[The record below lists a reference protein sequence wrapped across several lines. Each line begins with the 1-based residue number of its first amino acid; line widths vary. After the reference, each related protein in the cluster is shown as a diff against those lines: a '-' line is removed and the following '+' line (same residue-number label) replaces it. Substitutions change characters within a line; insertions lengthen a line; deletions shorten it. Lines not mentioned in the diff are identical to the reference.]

1 MKRVMGF
8 WRCWGLVIGI
18 VIGNGVFMLPAIL
31 APYGRLSI
39 VAWVIAGIGTIFI
52 ALVLGMLAKRH
63 SIQGGI
69 YGYTRETQGDL
80 AGFLIA
86 WGYWLSILTA
96 VAAGAV
102 AVTGY
107 LSFFMPAISSNPLI
121 SAIIAITLIWLITA
135 INVTGIKAACTFQ
148 LVTSL
153 LKLLPLF
160 IVSIGALFL
169 GDPANTVIDS
179 TLTINAPQQSTISL
193 ISEMVMITMWAYI
206 GIEAV
211 TLPSDNIICPEKNI
225 PRALIIGTLTATVLY
240 ISLSYGVMSL
250 IPLADLAKSTSP
262 LADAALLML
271 GPLGAG
277 FIAIAALIS
286 MISSI
291 NANVIIVGIM
301 PDVLAKDKLM
311 PEFFSTKNKAGIPI
325 KTVVLSGFLA
335 SMLVVMNFSEG
346 LLSAFKTLIM
356 LSTLTV
362 LLPYAT
368 SSLAE
373 IIMQRRELNAISKI
387 NWVSFSIAL
396 IALLFS
402 VFAIIGSGL
411 IMALQGLVLFA
422 AGLPFYFW
430 SKRKAMTN
438 ILSSR

>member
-18 VIGNGVFMLPAIL
+18 VIGNGVFMLPAVL
-31 APYGRLSI
+31 APYGKLSL
-39 VAWVIAGIGTIFI
+39 VAWIIAGTGTIFI

-63 SIQGGI
+63 SMQGGI
-69 YGYTRETQGDL
+69 YGYTRETQGEL
-80 AGFLIA
+80 TGFLIA
-86 WGYWLSILTA
+86 WGYWISILTA

-107 LSFFMPAISSNPLI
+107 LSFFAPTVSSNPMM
-121 SAIIAITLIWLITA
+121 SAIIAIAFIWLITA
-135 INVTGIKAACTFQ
+135 INITGIKAASTFQ

-153 LKLLPLF
+153 LKLAPLF
-160 IVSIGALFL
+160 IISVGALFL
-169 GDPANTVIDS
+169 GDQANTVTDS
-179 TLTINAPQQSTISL
+179 GVTDTPNQQPTLFL

-211 TLPSDNIICPEKNI
+211 TLPSDNIICPERNI
-225 PRALIIGTLTATVLY
+225 PRALIIGTLTATAIY
-240 ISLSYGVMSL
+240 IALSYGVMTL
-250 IPLADLAKSTSP
+250 IPLTDLAKSTSP
-262 LADAALLML
+262 LADAASIIL
-271 GPLGAG
+271 GPWGAG

-291 NANVIIVGIM
+291 NANVLIVGIM
-301 PDVLAKDKLM
+301 PDALANDKLM
-311 PEFFSTKNKAGIPI
+311 PEFFSSKNKAGIPI
-325 KTVVLSGFLA
+325 KTVIISGFLA
-335 SMLVVMNFSEG
+335 SLLVVMNFSEG

-362 LLPYAT
+362 LLPYTT

-373 IIMQRRELNAISKI
+373 IIMQRREVKSTTKM
-387 NWVSFSIAL
+387 NWVSFSIAF

-402 VFAIIGSGL
+402 IFAIIGSGL
-411 IMALQGLVLFA
+411 VIALQGIILLA

-430 SKRKAMTN
+430 SKRK
-438 ILSSR
+438 S

>member
-18 VIGNGVFMLPAIL
+18 VIGNGVFMLPAVL
-31 APYGRLSI
+31 APYGKLSL
-39 VAWVIAGIGTIFI
+39 VAWIIAGIGTIFI
-52 ALVLGMLAKRH
+52 ALALGMLAKRNAM
-63 SIQGGI
+63 QGGI
-69 YGYTRETQGDL
+69 YSYTRETQGDL

-86 WGYWLSILTA
+86 WGYWISILAA
-96 VAAGAV
+96 VAAGSV

-107 LSFFMPAISSNPLI
+107 LSFFMPTISSNPII
-121 SAIIAITLIWLITA
+121 SAIISIAFIWLITA
-135 INVTGIKAACTFQ
+135 INITGVKVASTFQ

-160 IVSIGALFL
+160 IISVGALFL
-169 GDPANTVIDS
+169 GDPANAIIDS
-179 TLTINAPQQSTISL
+179 TLSDNADQPSTLIL

-225 PRALIIGTLTATVLY
+225 PRALIIGTLTVTVIY
-240 ISLSYGVMSL
+240 ISLSYGVMTL
-250 IPLADLAKSTSP
+250 IPLAELAKSTAP
-262 LADAALLML
+262 LADAASIIL
-271 GPLGAG
+271 GPWGAG

-286 MISSI
+286 IVSSI
-291 NANVIIVGIM
+291 NANTLIVGIM
-301 PDVLAKDKLM
+301 PDALAKDKLM
-311 PEFFSTKNKAGIPI
+311 PTFFSTKNKAGIPI
-325 KTVVLSGFLA
+325 KTVILSGFL
-335 SMLVVMNFSEG
+335 SSILVVMSFSEG

-373 IIMQRRELNAISKI
+373 IIMQKRELTTTTKI
-387 NWVSFSIAL
+387 NWLSFSIAL

-402 VFAIIGSGL
+402 TFAIIGSGL
-411 IMALQGLVLFA
+411 MIALQGLILFA

-430 SKRKAMTN
+430 SKRKQ
-438 ILSSR
+438 

>member
-18 VIGNGVFMLPAIL
+18 VIGNGVFMLPAVL
-31 APYGRLSI
+31 APYGKLSL
-39 VAWVIAGIGTIFI
+39 VAWIIAGIGTIFI
-52 ALVLGMLAKRH
+52 ALVLGMLAKRNAM
-63 SIQGGI
+63 QGGI
-69 YGYTRETQGDL
+69 YSYTRETQGDL

-86 WGYWLSILTA
+86 WGYWISILAA
-96 VAAGAV
+96 VAAGSV

-107 LSFFMPAISSNPLI
+107 LSFFMPTISSNPII
-121 SAIIAITLIWLITA
+121 SAIIAIAFIWLITA
-135 INVTGIKAACTFQ
+135 INITGVKVASTFQ

-160 IVSIGALFL
+160 IISVGALFL
-169 GDPANTVIDS
+169 GDPANAIIDS
-179 TLTINAPQQSTISL
+179 TLSDNAYQPSTLFL

-225 PRALIIGTLTATVLY
+225 PRSLIIGTLTVTVIY
-240 ISLSYGVMSL
+240 ISLSYGVMTL
-250 IPLADLAKSTSP
+250 IPLAELAKSTAP
-262 LADAALLML
+262 LADAASIIL
-271 GPLGAG
+271 GPWGAG

-286 MISSI
+286 IVSSI
-291 NANVIIVGIM
+291 NANTLIVGIM
-301 PDVLAKDKLM
+301 PDALANDKLM
-311 PEFFSTKNKAGIPI
+311 PTFFATKNKAGIPI
-325 KTVVLSGFLA
+325 KTVMLSGFL
-335 SMLVVMNFSEG
+335 SSILVVMSFSEG

-373 IIMQRRELNAISKI
+373 IIMQKRELTTTTKI
-387 NWVSFSIAL
+387 NWLSFSIAL

-402 VFAIIGSGL
+402 TFAIIGSGL
-411 IMALQGLVLFA
+411 MIALQGLILFA

-430 SKRKAMTN
+430 SKRKQ
-438 ILSSR
+438 

>member
-18 VIGNGVFMLPAIL
+18 VIGNGVFMLPAVL
-31 APYGRLSI
+31 APYGTLSLA
-39 VAWVIAGIGTIFI
+39 AWIIAGVGTIFI

-63 SIQGGI
+63 SMQGGI
-69 YGYTRETQGDL
+69 YGFTKETQGDL

-86 WGYWLSILTA
+86 WGYWISILAA

-102 AVTGY
+102 AITGY
-107 LSFFMPAISSNPLI
+107 LSFFVPTISSNPML
-121 SAIIAITLIWLITA
+121 SAIIAIAFIWLITA
-135 INVTGIKAACTFQ
+135 INITGIKAACTFQ

-153 LKLLPLF
+153 LKLIPLF
-160 IVSIGALFL
+160 IISVGALFL
-169 GDPANTVIDS
+169 GDPANAVVDS
-179 TLTINAPQQSTISL
+179 TLANTKDQTSTLFL

-225 PRALIIGTLTATVLY
+225 PRALIIGTLTVTVIY
-240 ISLSYGVMSL
+240 ISLSYGVMTL
-250 IPLADLAKSTSP
+250 IPLADLAKSTAP
-262 LADAALLML
+262 IADAASIIL
-271 GPLGAG
+271 GPWGAG

-286 MISSI
+286 IISSI
-291 NANVIIVGIM
+291 NANTLIVGIM
-301 PDVLAKDKLM
+301 PAALAKDKLL
-311 PEFFSTKNKAGIPI
+311 PEFFSVKNKAGIPI
-325 KTVVLSGFLA
+325 KTVILSGFL
-335 SMLVVMNFSEG
+335 SSILVAMSFSEG
-346 LLSAFKTLIM
+346 LLSAFKTLMM

-373 IIMQRRELNAISKI
+373 IIMQKRELTATTKI
-387 NWVSFSIAL
+387 NWVSFSIAF

-402 VFAIIGSGL
+402 IFAIIGSGL
-411 IMALQGLVLFA
+411 MIALQGLILFA

-430 SKRKAMTN
+430 SKRAQ
-438 ILSSR
+438 

>member
-1 MKRVMGF
+1 MGF

-18 VIGNGVFMLPAIL
+18 VIGNGVFMLPAVL
-31 APYGRLSI
+31 APYGTLSL
-39 VAWVIAGIGTIFI
+39 VAWIIAGIGTIFI

-63 SIQGGI
+63 SMQGGI

-86 WGYWLSILTA
+86 WGYWISILAA

-107 LSFFMPAISSNPLI
+107 LSFFVPTLSSNPML
-121 SAIIAITLIWLITA
+121 SAIIAIAFIWLITA
-135 INVTGIKAACTFQ
+135 INITGIKAASTFQ

-160 IVSIGALFL
+160 IISVGALFL
-169 GDPANTVIDS
+169 GDPANAVVSSTPTNTADQPS
-179 TLTINAPQQSTISL
+179 TLFL

-225 PRALIIGTLTATVLY
+225 PRALIIGTLTATVIY
-240 ISLSYGVMSL
+240 ISLSYGVMTL
-250 IPLADLAKSTSP
+250 IPLADLAKSTAP
-262 LADAALLML
+262 IADAAAIVL
-271 GPLGAG
+271 GPWGAG

-286 MISSI
+286 IISSI
-291 NANVIIVGIM
+291 NANTIIVGIM
-301 PDVLAKDKLM
+301 PDALAKDKLM
-311 PEFFSTKNKAGIPI
+311 PEFFSIKNKAGIPI
-325 KTVVLSGFLA
+325 KAVILSGFL
-335 SMLVVMNFSEG
+335 SSILVVMSFSEG

-373 IIMQRRELNAISKI
+373 IVMQKRELTATTKI
-387 NWVSFSIAL
+387 NWLSFSIAL

-411 IMALQGLVLFA
+411 MIALQGLILFA

-430 SKRKAMTN
+430 SKRTQ
-438 ILSSR
+438 

>member
-31 APYGRLSI
+31 APYGKLSL
-39 VAWVIAGIGTIFI
+39 VAWIIAGIGTIFI

-63 SIQGGI
+63 AMQGGI
-69 YGYTRETQGDL
+69 YGYAKETQGDL
-80 AGFLIA
+80 SGYLIA
-86 WGYWLSILTA
+86 WGYWISILTA
-96 VAAGAV
+96 IAAGAV

-107 LSFFMPAISSNPLI
+107 LSFFMPAISSNSTV
-121 SAIIAITLIWLITA
+121 SAIVAIAFIWLITA
-135 INVTGIKAACTFQ
+135 INITGIKTASTFQ

-160 IVSIGALFL
+160 IISVGALFL
-169 GDPANTVIDS
+169 GDPANTVIVSTVTDNAQQRS
-179 TLTINAPQQSTISL
+179 TLSL
-193 ISEMVMITMWAYI
+193 ISEMVMITMWAYV

-211 TLPSDNIICPEKNI
+211 TLPADNVICPEKNI
-225 PRALIIGTLTATVLY
+225 PRSLIIGTLTATVLY
-240 ISLSYGVMSL
+240 ISLSYGVMTL
-250 IPLADLAKSTSP
+250 IPLADLSKSTSP
-262 LADAALLML
+262 LADAASVIL
-271 GPLGAG
+271 GPFGAG
-277 FIAIAALIS
+277 FIAVAALIS
-286 MISSI
+286 MTSSI
-291 NANVIIVGIM
+291 NANILIVGIM
-301 PDVLAKDKLM
+301 PDALAKDKLM

-325 KTVVLSGFLA
+325 KTVILSGFLA

-373 IIMQRRELNAISKI
+373 IIMQRREVNSTTKI
-387 NWVSFSIAL
+387 NWVSFSIAI

-402 VFAIIGSGL
+402 IFAIIGSGL
-411 IMALQGLVLFA
+411 MIALQGIILFA

-430 SKRKAMTN
+430 SKRT
-438 ILSSR
+438 L

>member
-1 MKRVMGF
+1 MKRIMGF

-18 VIGNGVFMLPAIL
+18 VIGNGVFMLPAVL
-31 APYGRLSI
+31 APYGKLSI
-39 VAWVIAGIGTIFI
+39 VAWIIAGVGTIFI

-69 YGYTRETQGDL
+69 YGYTRDTQGDL

-86 WGYWLSILTA
+86 WGYWISILAA

-107 LSFFMPAISSNPLI
+107 LSFFMPIISSNSML
-121 SAIIAITLIWLITA
+121 SATIAIAFIWLITA
-135 INVTGIKAACTFQ
+135 INITGIKIASTFQ
-148 LVTSL
+148 LITSL

-160 IVSIGALFL
+160 IISVGALLL
-169 GDPANTVIDS
+169 GDPENASIDS
-179 TLTINAPQQSTISL
+179 GVMNNADQPSLFFL

-225 PRALIIGTLTATVLY
+225 PRALIIGTLTVTVIY
-240 ISLSYGVMSL
+240 ISLSYGVMTL
-250 IPLADLAKSTSP
+250 IPLADLAKSTAP
-262 LADAALLML
+262 IADAASIIL
-271 GPLGAG
+271 GPWGAG
-277 FIAIAALIS
+277 FIAAAALIS

-291 NANVIIVGIM
+291 NANTLIVGIM
-301 PDVLAKDKLM
+301 PDALAKDKLM
-311 PEFFSTKNKAGIPI
+311 PDFFSTKSKAGIPI
-325 KTVVLSGFLA
+325 NTVILSGFLA
-335 SMLVVMNFSEG
+335 SLLVVMSFSEG
-346 LLSAFKTLIM
+346 LLSAFKTLMM

-373 IIMQRRELNAISKI
+373 IIMQKRELTATTKI
-387 NWVSFSIAL
+387 NWVTFSIAF

-402 VFAIIGSGL
+402 IFAIVGSGL
-411 IMALQGLVLFA
+411 MIALQGLILFA

-430 SKRKAMTN
+430 SKRK
-438 ILSSR
+438 L

>member
-31 APYGRLSI
+31 APYGKLSL
-39 VAWVIAGIGTIFI
+39 VAWIIAGIGTIFI

-63 SIQGGI
+63 AMQGGI
-69 YGYTRETQGDL
+69 YGYAKETQGDL
-80 AGFLIA
+80 SGYLIA
-86 WGYWLSILTA
+86 WGYWISILTA
-96 VAAGAV
+96 IAAGAV

-107 LSFFMPAISSNPLI
+107 LSFFMPAISSNPTV
-121 SAIIAITLIWLITA
+121 SAIVAIAFIWLITA
-135 INVTGIKAACTFQ
+135 INITGIKAASTFQ

-160 IVSIGALFL
+160 IISIGALFL
-169 GDPANTVIDS
+169 GDPANTVIVS
-179 TLTINAPQQSTISL
+179 TVTDNAQQRSTISL
-193 ISEMVMITMWAYI
+193 ISEMVMITMWAYV

-211 TLPSDNIICPEKNI
+211 TLPADNVVCPEKNI

-240 ISLSYGVMSL
+240 ISLSYGVMTL
-250 IPLADLAKSTSP
+250 IPLADLSKSTSP
-262 LADAALLML
+262 LADAASVIL
-271 GPLGAG
+271 GPFGAG
-277 FIAIAALIS
+277 FIAVAALIS
-286 MISSI
+286 MTSSI
-291 NANVIIVGIM
+291 NANILIVGIM
-301 PDVLAKDKLM
+301 PDALAKDKLM

-325 KTVVLSGFLA
+325 KTVILSGFLA

-373 IIMQRRELNAISKI
+373 IIMQRREVNSTTKI
-387 NWVSFSIAL
+387 NWVSFSIAI
-396 IALLFS
+396 IALLFAI
-402 VFAIIGSGL
+402 FAIIGSGL
-411 IMALQGLVLFA
+411 MIALQGIILFA

-430 SKRKAMTN
+430 SKRT
-438 ILSSR
+438 L

>member
-18 VIGNGVFMLPAIL
+18 VIGNGIFMLPAVL
-31 APYGRLSI
+31 APYGKLSLI
-39 VAWVIAGIGTIFI
+39 AWIIAGVGTIFI
-52 ALVLGMLAKRH
+52 ALVLGMLSKRH
-63 SIQGGI
+63 SMQGGI
-69 YGYTRETQGDL
+69 YGYTKETQGDL
-80 AGFLIA
+80 AGYLIA
-86 WGYWLSILTA
+86 WGYWISILTA

-107 LSFFMPAISSNPLI
+107 LSFFIPVITSNPII
-121 SAIIAITLIWLITA
+121 SAIIAIAFIWLITA
-135 INVTGIKAACTFQ
+135 INITGIKAACTFQ

-160 IVSIGALFL
+160 IISVGALFL
-169 GDPANTVIDS
+169 GDPVNTVIDS
-179 TLTINAPQQSTISL
+179 TVTDNADQQSTISL
-193 ISEMVMITMWAYI
+193 ISEMVMITMWAYV

-211 TLPSDNIICPEKNI
+211 TLPSDNVISPEKNI

-250 IPLADLAKSTSP
+250 IPLAELAKSTSP
-262 LADAALLML
+262 LADAASLIL

-291 NANVIIVGIM
+291 NANILIVGIM
-301 PDVLAKDKLM
+301 PDVLARDKLM
-311 PEFFSTKNKAGIPI
+311 PSFFATKNKAGIPI
-325 KTVVLSGFLA
+325 KTVILSGFLA
-335 SMLVVMNFSEG
+335 SMLVVMNFSDG

-373 IIMQRRELNAISKI
+373 IIMQRRQLNTTTKI
-387 NWVSFSIAL
+387 NWISFSIAL

-411 IMALQGLVLFA
+411 MVALQGLILFA

-430 SKRKAMTN
+430 CKRK
-438 ILSSR
+438 

>member
-18 VIGNGVFMLPAIL
+18 VIGNGVFMLPAVL
-31 APYGRLSI
+31 APYGTLSLA
-39 VAWVIAGIGTIFI
+39 AWIIAGVGTIFI

-63 SIQGGI
+63 SMQGGI
-69 YGYTRETQGDL
+69 YGFTRETQGDL

-86 WGYWLSILTA
+86 WGYWISILAA

-107 LSFFMPAISSNPLI
+107 LSFFVPTISSNPML
-121 SAIIAITLIWLITA
+121 SAIIAIAFIWLVTA
-135 INVTGIKAACTFQ
+135 INITGIKAACTFQ

-153 LKLLPLF
+153 LKLIPLF
-160 IVSIGALFL
+160 IISVGALFL
-169 GDPANTVIDS
+169 GDPSNAVVDS
-179 TLTINAPQQSTISL
+179 TLANAKDQTSTLFL

-225 PRALIIGTLTATVLY
+225 PRALIIGTLTVTVIY
-240 ISLSYGVMSL
+240 ISLSYGVMTL
-250 IPLADLAKSTSP
+250 IPLADLAKSTAP
-262 LADAALLML
+262 IADAASIIL
-271 GPLGAG
+271 GPWGAG

-286 MISSI
+286 IISSI
-291 NANVIIVGIM
+291 NANTLIVGIM
-301 PDVLAKDKLM
+301 PAALAKDKLL
-311 PEFFSTKNKAGIPI
+311 PEFFSVKNKAGIPI
-325 KTVVLSGFLA
+325 KTVILSGFL
-335 SMLVVMNFSEG
+335 SSILVAMSFSEG
-346 LLSAFKTLIM
+346 LLSAFKTLMM

-373 IIMQRRELNAISKI
+373 IIMQKRELTATTKI
-387 NWVSFSIAL
+387 NGVSFSIAL

-402 VFAIIGSGL
+402 IFAIIGSGL
-411 IMALQGLVLFA
+411 MIALQGLILFA

-430 SKRKAMTN
+430 SKRAQ
-438 ILSSR
+438 

>member
-1 MKRVMGF
+1 MNKVMGF

-18 VIGNGVFMLPAIL
+18 VIGNGVFMLPAVL
-31 APYGRLSI
+31 APYGTLSL
-39 VAWVIAGIGTIFI
+39 VAWIIAGIGTIFI

-63 SIQGGI
+63 SMQGGI

-86 WGYWLSILTA
+86 WGYWISILAA

-107 LSFFMPAISSNPLI
+107 LSFFVPTLSSNPML
-121 SAIIAITLIWLITA
+121 SAIIAIAFIWLITA
-135 INVTGIKAACTFQ
+135 INITGIKAASTFQ

-160 IVSIGALFL
+160 IISVGALFL
-169 GDPANTVIDS
+169 GDPANAVVSSTPTNTADQPS
-179 TLTINAPQQSTISL
+179 TLFL

-225 PRALIIGTLTATVLY
+225 PRALIIGTLTATVIY
-240 ISLSYGVMSL
+240 ISLSYGVMTL
-250 IPLADLAKSTSP
+250 IPLADLAKSTAP
-262 LADAALLML
+262 IADAAAIVL
-271 GPLGAG
+271 GPWGAG

-286 MISSI
+286 IISSI
-291 NANVIIVGIM
+291 NANTIIVGIM
-301 PDVLAKDKLM
+301 PDALAKDKLM
-311 PEFFSTKNKAGIPI
+311 PEFFSIKNKAGIPI
-325 KTVVLSGFLA
+325 KAVILSGFL
-335 SMLVVMNFSEG
+335 SSILVVMSFSEG

-373 IIMQRRELNAISKI
+373 IVMQKRELTATTKI
-387 NWVSFSIAL
+387 NWLSFSIAL

-411 IMALQGLVLFA
+411 MIALQGLILFA

-430 SKRKAMTN
+430 SKRTQ
-438 ILSSR
+438 

>member
-18 VIGNGVFMLPAIL
+18 VIGNGVFMLPAVL
-31 APYGRLSI
+31 APYGRLSL
-39 VAWVIAGIGTIFI
+39 VAWIVAGIGTIFI

-86 WGYWLSILTA
+86 WGYWISILAA

-107 LSFFMPAISSNPLI
+107 LSFFVPSMSSNPML
-121 SAIIAITLIWLITA
+121 SAIMAIAFIWLITA
-135 INVTGIKAACTFQ
+135 INITGIKAACTFQ
-148 LVTSL
+148 LITSL

-160 IVSIGALFL
+160 IISVGALFL
-169 GDPANTVIDS
+169 GNPANAVVDS
-179 TLTINAPQQSTISL
+179 TLANTAEQTSTLFL

-225 PRALIIGTLTATVLY
+225 PRALIIGTLTVTVIY
-240 ISLSYGVMSL
+240 ISLSYGVMTL
-250 IPLADLAKSTSP
+250 IPLADLAKSTAP
-262 LADAALLML
+262 IADAASIIL
-271 GPLGAG
+271 GPWGAG

-291 NANVIIVGIM
+291 NANTLIVGIM
-301 PDVLAKDKLM
+301 PDALAKDKLM
-311 PEFFSTKNKAGIPI
+311 PEFFSFKNKAGIPI
-325 KTVVLSGFLA
+325 KTVILSGFL
-335 SMLVVMNFSEG
+335 SSILVVMSFSEG
-346 LLSAFKTLIM
+346 LLSAFKTLMM

-373 IIMQRRELNAISKI
+373 IIMQKRELTATTKI

-402 VFAIIGSGL
+402 IFAIIGSGL
-411 IMALQGLVLFA
+411 MIALQGLILFA
-422 AGLPFYFW
+422 VGLPFYFW
-430 SKRKAMTN
+430 SKRAQ
-438 ILSSR
+438 

>member
-31 APYGRLSI
+31 APYGALS
-39 VAWVIAGIGTIFI
+39 VAAWIIAGVGTIFI

-63 SIQGGI
+63 SMQGGI
-69 YGYTRETQGDL
+69 YGFTRETQGDL

-86 WGYWLSILTA
+86 WGYWISILAA

-107 LSFFMPAISSNPLI
+107 LSFFVPTISSNPML
-121 SAIIAITLIWLITA
+121 SAIISISFIWLITA
-135 INVTGIKAACTFQ
+135 INITGIKAACTFQ

-160 IVSIGALFL
+160 IISVGALFL
-169 GDPANTVIDS
+169 GDPANAVVNSTPANTADQPS
-179 TLTINAPQQSTISL
+179 TLFL

-225 PRALIIGTLTATVLY
+225 PRALIIGTLTVTAIY
-240 ISLSYGVMSL
+240 ISLSYGIMTL
-250 IPLADLAKSTSP
+250 IPLADLAKSTAP
-262 LADAALLML
+262 IADAASIIL
-271 GPLGAG
+271 GPWGAG

-286 MISSI
+286 IISSI
-291 NANVIIVGIM
+291 NANTLIVGIM
-301 PDVLAKDKLM
+301 PAALAKDKLM
-311 PEFFSTKNKAGIPI
+311 PEFFSIKNKAGIPI
-325 KTVVLSGFLA
+325 KTVILSGFL
-335 SMLVVMNFSEG
+335 SSILVVMSFSEG

-373 IIMQRRELNAISKI
+373 IVMQKRELTATTKI
-387 NWVSFSIAL
+387 NWMSFVIAL

-411 IMALQGLVLFA
+411 MIALQGLILFA

-430 SKRKAMTN
+430 SKREQ
-438 ILSSR
+438 

>member
-18 VIGNGVFMLPAIL
+18 VIGNGVFMLPAVL
-31 APYGRLSI
+31 APYGKLSL
-39 VAWVIAGIGTIFI
+39 VAWIIAGIGTIFI
-52 ALVLGMLAKRH
+52 ALVLGMLAKRNAM
-63 SIQGGI
+63 QGGI
-69 YGYTRETQGDL
+69 YSYTRETQGDL

-86 WGYWLSILTA
+86 WGYWISILAA
-96 VAAGAV
+96 VAAGSV

-107 LSFFMPAISSNPLI
+107 LSFFMPTISSNPII
-121 SAIIAITLIWLITA
+121 SAIIAIAFIWLITA
-135 INVTGIKAACTFQ
+135 INITGVKVASTFQ

-160 IVSIGALFL
+160 IISVGAMFL
-169 GDPANTVIDS
+169 GDPANAIIDS
-179 TLTINAPQQSTISL
+179 TLSDNADQPSTLIL

-225 PRALIIGTLTATVLY
+225 PRALIIGTLTVTVIY
-240 ISLSYGVMSL
+240 ISLSYGVMTL
-250 IPLADLAKSTSP
+250 IPLAELAKSTAP
-262 LADAALLML
+262 LADAASIIL
-271 GPLGAG
+271 GPWGAG

-286 MISSI
+286 IVSSI
-291 NANVIIVGIM
+291 NANTLIVGIM
-301 PDVLAKDKLM
+301 PDALAKDKLM
-311 PEFFSTKNKAGIPI
+311 PTFFSTKNKAGIPI
-325 KTVVLSGFLA
+325 KTVILSGFL
-335 SMLVVMNFSEG
+335 SSILVVMSFSEG

-373 IIMQRRELNAISKI
+373 IIMQKRELTTTTKI
-387 NWVSFSIAL
+387 NWLSFSIAL

-402 VFAIIGSGL
+402 TFAIIGSGL
-411 IMALQGLVLFA
+411 MIALQGLILFA

-430 SKRKAMTN
+430 SKRKQ
-438 ILSSR
+438 

>member
-31 APYGRLSI
+31 APYGKLSL
-39 VAWVIAGIGTIFI
+39 VAWIIAGLGTIFI

-63 SIQGGI
+63 AMQGGI
-69 YGYTRETQGDL
+69 YGYAKETQGDL
-80 AGFLIA
+80 VGYLIA
-86 WGYWLSILTA
+86 WGYWISILTA
-96 VAAGAV
+96 IAAGAV

-107 LSFFMPAISSNPLI
+107 LSFFMPAISSNPTV
-121 SAIIAITLIWLITA
+121 SAIIAIAFIWLITA
-135 INVTGIKAACTFQ
+135 INITGIKAASTFQ

-160 IVSIGALFL
+160 IISVGALFL
-169 GDPANTVIDS
+169 GDPVNTVIVATVTDNADQRT
-179 TLTINAPQQSTISL
+179 TLSL
-193 ISEMVMITMWAYI
+193 ISEMVMITMWAYV

-211 TLPSDNIICPEKNI
+211 TLPADNIICPEKNI

-250 IPLADLAKSTSP
+250 IPLADLSKSTSP
-262 LADAALLML
+262 LADAASVIL

-286 MISSI
+286 MTSSI
-291 NANVIIVGIM
+291 NANILIVGIM
-301 PDVLAKDKLM
+301 PDALAKDKLM
-311 PEFFSTKNKAGIPI
+311 PEFFSAKNRAGIPI
-325 KTVVLSGFLA
+325 KTVILSGFLA

-373 IIMQRRELNAISKI
+373 IIMQRRETNSTTKI
-387 NWVSFSIAL
+387 NWVPFSIAL

-402 VFAIIGSGL
+402 IFAIIGAGL
-411 IMALQGLVLFA
+411 MIALQGIILFA

-430 SKRKAMTN
+430 SKRK
-438 ILSSR
+438 I

>member
-31 APYGRLSI
+31 APYGKLSL
-39 VAWVIAGIGTIFI
+39 VAWIIAGIGTIFI

-63 SIQGGI
+63 AMQGGI
-69 YGYTRETQGDL
+69 YGYAKETQGDL
-80 AGFLIA
+80 AGYLIA
-86 WGYWLSILTA
+86 WGYWISILTA
-96 VAAGAV
+96 IAAGAV

-107 LSFFMPAISSNPLI
+107 LSFFMPAISSNPTV
-121 SAIIAITLIWLITA
+121 SAIVAIVFIWLITA
-135 INVTGIKAACTFQ
+135 INITGIKAASTFQ

-160 IVSIGALFL
+160 IISIGALFL
-169 GDPANTVIDS
+169 GDPANTVIVATVTDNEQQRS
-179 TLTINAPQQSTISL
+179 TLSL
-193 ISEMVMITMWAYI
+193 ISEMVMITMWAYV

-211 TLPSDNIICPEKNI
+211 TLPADNVICPEKNI

-240 ISLSYGVMSL
+240 ISLSYGVMTL
-250 IPLADLAKSTSP
+250 IPLADLSISTSP
-262 LADAALLML
+262 LADAASVIL
-271 GPLGAG
+271 GPFGAG
-277 FIAIAALIS
+277 FIAVAALIS
-286 MISSI
+286 MTSSI
-291 NANVIIVGIM
+291 NANILIVGIM
-301 PDVLAKDKLM
+301 PDALAKDKLM

-325 KTVVLSGFLA
+325 KTVILSGFLA

-373 IIMQRRELNAISKI
+373 IIMQTREVNSTTKI
-387 NWVSFSIAL
+387 NWVSFSIAI
-396 IALLFS
+396 IALLFAT
-402 VFAIIGSGL
+402 FAIIGSGL
-411 IMALQGLVLFA
+411 MIALQGIILFA

-430 SKRKAMTN
+430 SKRT
-438 ILSSR
+438 L

>member
-18 VIGNGVFMLPAIL
+18 VIGNGVFMLPAVL
-31 APYGRLSI
+31 APYGKLSL
-39 VAWVIAGIGTIFI
+39 VAWIIAGIGTIFI
-52 ALVLGMLAKRH
+52 ALVLGMLAKRNAM
-63 SIQGGI
+63 QGGI
-69 YGYTRETQGDL
+69 YSYTRETQGDL

-86 WGYWLSILTA
+86 WGYWISILAA
-96 VAAGAV
+96 VAAGSV

-107 LSFFMPAISSNPLI
+107 LSFFMPTISSNPII
-121 SAIIAITLIWLITA
+121 SAIIAIAFIWLITA
-135 INVTGIKAACTFQ
+135 INITGVKVASTFQ

-160 IVSIGALFL
+160 IISVGALFL
-169 GDPANTVIDS
+169 GDPANAIIDS
-179 TLTINAPQQSTISL
+179 TLSDNADQPSTLIL

-225 PRALIIGTLTATVLY
+225 PRALIIGTLTVTVIY
-240 ISLSYGVMSL
+240 ISLSYGVMTL
-250 IPLADLAKSTSP
+250 IPLAELAKSTAP
-262 LADAALLML
+262 LADAASIIL
-271 GPLGAG
+271 GPWGAG

-286 MISSI
+286 IVSSI
-291 NANVIIVGIM
+291 NANTLIVGIM
-301 PDVLAKDKLM
+301 PDALAKDKLM
-311 PEFFSTKNKAGIPI
+311 PTFFSTKNKAGIPI
-325 KTVVLSGFLA
+325 KTVILSGFL
-335 SMLVVMNFSEG
+335 SSILVVMSFSEG

-373 IIMQRRELNAISKI
+373 IIMQKRELTTTTKI
-387 NWVSFSIAL
+387 NWLSFSIAL

-402 VFAIIGSGL
+402 TFAIIGSGL
-411 IMALQGLVLFA
+411 MIALQGLILFA

-430 SKRKAMTN
+430 SKRKQ
-438 ILSSR
+438 

>member
-1 MKRVMGF
+1 MGF
-8 WRCWGLVIGI
+8 WKCWGLVIGI
-18 VIGNGVFMLPAIL
+18 VIGNGIFMLPAVL
-31 APYGRLSI
+31 APYGKLSLVGWI
-39 VAWVIAGIGTIFI
+39 IAGIGTIFI

-63 SIQGGI
+63 SMQGGI

-80 AGFLIA
+80 TGFLIA
-86 WGYWLSILTA
+86 WGYWISILA
-96 VAAGAV
+96 AV
-102 AVTGY
+102 AVGAIAVAGY
-107 LSFFMPAISSNPLI
+107 LSFFIPAISANPI
-121 SAIIAITLIWLITA
+121 IFATIAIAFIWLITA
-135 INVTGIKAACTFQ
+135 INMTGIKAACTFQ

-160 IVSIGALFL
+160 IICIGALFL
-169 GDPANTVIDS
+169 GDPT
-179 TLTINAPQQSTISL
+179 NAVLDSTISDDANQKSTLIL

-211 TLPSDNIICPEKNI
+211 TLPSDNVINPEKNI
-225 PRALIIGTLTATVLY
+225 PRALIIGTLTVTVIY
-240 ISLSYGVMSL
+240 ITLTYGVMTL
-250 IPLADLAKSTSP
+250 IPLTDLAKSTAP
-262 LADAALLML
+262 LADAASIIL

-277 FIAIAALIS
+277 FIAIAAIIS

-291 NANVIIVGIM
+291 NANVLIVGIM
-301 PDVLAKDKLM
+301 PDALAKDKLM
-311 PEFFSTKNKAGIPI
+311 PEFFSKKNKAGIPI
-325 KTVVLSGFLA
+325 KTVVVSGFLA

-346 LLSAFKTLIM
+346 LLSAFKTLMM

-373 IIMQRRELNAISKI
+373 IIMQRRELNASTKI

-402 VFAIIGSGL
+402 TFAIIGSGL
-411 IMALQGLVLFA
+411 MIALQGVILLA

-430 SKRKAMTN
+430 SKRK
-438 ILSSR
+438 L

>member
-18 VIGNGVFMLPAIL
+18 VIGNGVFMLPAVL
-31 APYGRLSI
+31 APFGTLSL

-63 SIQGGI
+63 SMQGGI

-86 WGYWLSILTA
+86 WGYWISILAA

-107 LSFFMPAISSNPLI
+107 LSFFVPTISSNPML
-121 SAIIAITLIWLITA
+121 SAIISIAFIWLITA
-135 INVTGIKAACTFQ
+135 INITGIKAACTFQ

-160 IVSIGALFL
+160 IISVGALFL
-169 GDPANTVIDS
+169 GDPANAVVNSTPANTADQPS
-179 TLTINAPQQSTISL
+179 TLIL
-193 ISEMVMITMWAYI
+193 ISEIVMITMWAYI

-225 PRALIIGTLTATVLY
+225 PRALIIGTLTVTVIY
-240 ISLSYGVMSL
+240 ISLSYGVMTL
-250 IPLADLAKSTSP
+250 IPLADLAKSTAP
-262 LADAALLML
+262 IADAASIIL
-271 GPLGAG
+271 GHWGAG

-286 MISSI
+286 IISSI
-291 NANVIIVGIM
+291 NANTLIVGMM
-301 PDVLAKDKLM
+301 PAALAKDKLM
-311 PEFFSTKNKAGIPI
+311 PTFFSIKNKAGIPI
-325 KTVVLSGFLA
+325 KTVILSGFL
-335 SMLVVMNFSEG
+335 SSILVVMSFSEG

-373 IIMQRRELNAISKI
+373 IVMQKRELTATTKI
-387 NWVSFSIAL
+387 NWMSFGIAL

-411 IMALQGLVLFA
+411 MIALQGLILFA

-430 SKRKAMTN
+430 SKRAQ
-438 ILSSR
+438 

>member
-18 VIGNGVFMLPAIL
+18 VIGNGVFMLPAVL
-31 APYGRLSI
+31 APYGRLSL
-39 VAWVIAGIGTIFI
+39 VAWIIAGMGTIFI
-52 ALVLGMLAKRH
+52 ALVLGMLAKRR

-86 WGYWLSILTA
+86 WGYWISILAA

-107 LSFFMPAISSNPLI
+107 LSFFVPTISSNPML
-121 SAIIAITLIWLITA
+121 SAIIAIAFIWLITA
-135 INVTGIKAACTFQ
+135 INITGIKAACTFQ
-148 LVTSL
+148 LITSL

-160 IVSIGALFL
+160 IISVGALFL
-169 GDPANTVIDS
+169 GDPANAVVDS
-179 TLTINAPQQSTISL
+179 TFANTAEQTSSLFL

-225 PRALIIGTLTATVLY
+225 PRALIVGTLTVTVIY
-240 ISLSYGVMSL
+240 ISLSYGVMTL
-250 IPLADLAKSTSP
+250 IPLADLAKSTAP
-262 LADAALLML
+262 IADAASIIL
-271 GPLGAG
+271 GPWGAG

-286 MISSI
+286 MLSSI
-291 NANVIIVGIM
+291 NANTLIVGIM
-301 PDVLAKDKLM
+301 PDALARDKLM
-311 PEFFSTKNKAGIPI
+311 PEFFSFRNKAGIPI
-325 KTVVLSGFLA
+325 KTVILSGFM
-335 SMLVVMNFSEG
+335 SSILVAMSFSEG
-346 LLSAFKTLIM
+346 LLSAFKALMM

-373 IIMQRRELNAISKI
+373 IIMQKRALTATTKI
-387 NWVSFSIAL
+387 NWISFSIAL

-402 VFAIIGSGL
+402 IFAIIGSGL
-411 IMALQGLVLFA
+411 IIAFQGLILFA
-422 AGLPFYFW
+422 AGLPFYLW
-430 SKRKAMTN
+430 SKRTQ
-438 ILSSR
+438 

>member
-1 MKRVMGF
+1 MNKVMGF

-18 VIGNGVFMLPAIL
+18 VIGNGVFMLPAVL
-31 APYGRLSI
+31 APYGTLSL
-39 VAWVIAGIGTIFI
+39 VAWIIAGIGTIFI

-63 SIQGGI
+63 SMQGGI

-86 WGYWLSILTA
+86 WGYWISILAA

-107 LSFFMPAISSNPLI
+107 LSFFVPTLSSNPIL
-121 SAIIAITLIWLITA
+121 SAIIAIAFIWLITA
-135 INVTGIKAACTFQ
+135 INITGIKAASTFQ

-160 IVSIGALFL
+160 IISVGALFL
-169 GDPANTVIDS
+169 GDPANAVVSSTPTNTADQPS
-179 TLTINAPQQSTISL
+179 TLFL

-225 PRALIIGTLTATVLY
+225 PRALIIGTLTATVIY
-240 ISLSYGVMSL
+240 ISLSYGVMTL
-250 IPLADLAKSTSP
+250 IPLADLAKSTAP
-262 LADAALLML
+262 IADAAAIVL
-271 GPLGAG
+271 GPWGGG

-286 MISSI
+286 IISSI
-291 NANVIIVGIM
+291 NANTIIVGIM
-301 PDVLAKDKLM
+301 PDALAKDKLM
-311 PEFFSTKNKAGIPI
+311 PEFFSIKNKAGIPI
-325 KTVVLSGFLA
+325 KAVILSGFL
-335 SMLVVMNFSEG
+335 SSILVVMSFSEG

-373 IIMQRRELNAISKI
+373 IVMQKRELTATTKI
-387 NWVSFSIAL
+387 NWLSFSIAL

-411 IMALQGLVLFA
+411 MIALQGLILFA

-430 SKRKAMTN
+430 SKRAQ
-438 ILSSR
+438 

>member
-18 VIGNGVFMLPAIL
+18 VIGNGVFMLPAVL
-31 APYGRLSI
+31 APYGKLSL

-63 SIQGGI
+63 SMQGGI

-86 WGYWLSILTA
+86 WGYWISILTA

-107 LSFFMPAISSNPLI
+107 LSFFMPTISSNPTM
-121 SAIIAITLIWLITA
+121 SAIIAIAFIWLITA
-135 INVTGIKAACTFQ
+135 INITGIKAACTFQ

-160 IVSIGALFL
+160 IISVGALFL
-169 GDPANTVIDS
+169 GDPANAVID
-179 TLTINAPQQSTISL
+179 LTAADNSVQPSTIFL
-193 ISEMVMITMWAYI
+193 ISEMVMITMWAYV

-211 TLPSDNIICPEKNI
+211 TLPSDNVICPEKNI

-240 ISLSYGVMSL
+240 ITLSYGVMTL
-250 IPLADLAKSTSP
+250 IPLDDLAKSTSP
-262 LADAALLML
+262 LADAASVLL

-291 NANVIIVGIM
+291 NANIFIVGIM
-301 PDVLAKDKLM
+301 PDALAKDKLM
-311 PEFFSTKNKAGIPI
+311 PRFFSAKNKAGIPI
-325 KTVVLSGFLA
+325 KTVILSGFLA

-373 IIMQRRELNAISKI
+373 IIMQRRTLNATTKI

-402 VFAIIGSGL
+402 IFAIVGSGL
-411 IMALQGLVLFA
+411 MIALQGLILFA

-430 SKRKAMTN
+430 SKRQ
-438 ILSSR
+438 L

>member
-18 VIGNGVFMLPAIL
+18 VIGNGVFMLPAVL
-31 APYGRLSI
+31 APYGTLSLA
-39 VAWVIAGIGTIFI
+39 AWIIAGVGTIFI

-63 SIQGGI
+63 SMQGGI
-69 YGYTRETQGDL
+69 YGFTRETQGDL

-86 WGYWLSILTA
+86 WGYWISILAA

-107 LSFFMPAISSNPLI
+107 LSFFVPTISSNPML
-121 SAIIAITLIWLITA
+121 SAIIAIAFIWLVTA
-135 INVTGIKAACTFQ
+135 INITGIKAACTFQ

-153 LKLLPLF
+153 LKLIPLF
-160 IVSIGALFL
+160 IISVGALFL
-169 GDPANTVIDS
+169 GDPSNAVVDS
-179 TLTINAPQQSTISL
+179 TLANAKDQTSTLFL

-225 PRALIIGTLTATVLY
+225 PRALIIGTLTVTVIY
-240 ISLSYGVMSL
+240 ISLSYGVMTL
-250 IPLADLAKSTSP
+250 IPLADLAKSTAP
-262 LADAALLML
+262 IADAASIIL
-271 GPLGAG
+271 GPWGAG

-286 MISSI
+286 IISSI
-291 NANVIIVGIM
+291 NANTLIVGIM
-301 PDVLAKDKLM
+301 PAALAKDKLL
-311 PEFFSTKNKAGIPI
+311 PEFFSVKNKAGIPI
-325 KTVVLSGFLA
+325 KTVILSGFL
-335 SMLVVMNFSEG
+335 SSILVAMSFSEG
-346 LLSAFKTLIM
+346 LLSAFKTLMM

-373 IIMQRRELNAISKI
+373 IIMQKRELTATTKI
-387 NWVSFSIAL
+387 NGVSFSIAL

-402 VFAIIGSGL
+402 IFAIIGSGL
-411 IMALQGLVLFA
+411 MIALQGLILFA
-422 AGLPFYFW
+422 GGLPFYFW
-430 SKRKAMTN
+430 SKRAQ
-438 ILSSR
+438 

>member
-18 VIGNGVFMLPAIL
+18 VIGNGVFMLPAVL
-31 APYGRLSI
+31 APYGTLSLA
-39 VAWVIAGIGTIFI
+39 AWIIAGVGTIFI

-86 WGYWLSILTA
+86 WGYWISILAA

-107 LSFFMPAISSNPLI
+107 LSFFVPSISSNPML
-121 SAIIAITLIWLITA
+121 SAIIAIAFIWLITA
-135 INVTGIKAACTFQ
+135 INITGIKAACTFQ

-153 LKLLPLF
+153 LKLIPLF
-160 IVSIGALFL
+160 IISVGALFL
-169 GDPANTVIDS
+169 GDPANAVVDS
-179 TLTINAPQQSTISL
+179 TLANTADQNSTLFL
-193 ISEMVMITMWAYI
+193 ISEMVMITMWAYV

-225 PRALIIGTLTATVLY
+225 PRALIIGTLTVTVIY
-240 ISLSYGVMSL
+240 ISLSYGIMTL
-250 IPLADLAKSTSP
+250 IPLADLAKSTAP
-262 LADAALLML
+262 IADAASIIL
-271 GPLGAG
+271 GPWGAG

-286 MISSI
+286 IVSSI
-291 NANVIIVGIM
+291 NANTLIVGIM
-301 PDVLAKDKLM
+301 PAALARDKLL
-311 PEFFSTKNKAGIPI
+311 PEFFSIKNKAGIPI
-325 KTVVLSGFLA
+325 KTVILSGFL
-335 SMLVVMNFSEG
+335 SSILVAMSFSEG
-346 LLSAFKTLIM
+346 LLSAFKTLMM

-373 IIMQRRELNAISKI
+373 IIMQKRELTATTKI
-387 NWVSFSIAL
+387 NWLSFSIAL

-402 VFAIIGSGL
+402 IFAIIGSGL
-411 IMALQGLVLFA
+411 MIALQGLILFA

-430 SKRKAMTN
+430 SKRAQ
-438 ILSSR
+438 

>member
-1 MKRVMGF
+1 MNKVMGF

-18 VIGNGVFMLPAIL
+18 VIGNGVFMLPAVL
-31 APYGRLSI
+31 APYGTLSL
-39 VAWVIAGIGTIFI
+39 VAWIIAGIGTIFI

-63 SIQGGI
+63 SMQGGI

-86 WGYWLSILTA
+86 WGYWISILAA

-107 LSFFMPAISSNPLI
+107 LSFFVPTLSSNPIL
-121 SAIIAITLIWLITA
+121 SAIIAIAFIWLITA
-135 INVTGIKAACTFQ
+135 INITGIKAASTFQ

-160 IVSIGALFL
+160 IISVGALFL
-169 GDPANTVIDS
+169 GDPANAVVSSTPTNTADQPS
-179 TLTINAPQQSTISL
+179 TLFL

-225 PRALIIGTLTATVLY
+225 PRALIIGTLTATVIY
-240 ISLSYGVMSL
+240 ISLSYGVMTL
-250 IPLADLAKSTSP
+250 IPLADLAKSTAP
-262 LADAALLML
+262 IADAAAIVL
-271 GPLGAG
+271 GPWGAG

-286 MISSI
+286 IISSI
-291 NANVIIVGIM
+291 NANTIIVGIM
-301 PDVLAKDKLM
+301 PDALAKDKLM
-311 PEFFSTKNKAGIPI
+311 PEFFSIKNKAGIPI
-325 KTVVLSGFLA
+325 KAVILSGFL
-335 SMLVVMNFSEG
+335 SSILVVMSFSEG

-373 IIMQRRELNAISKI
+373 IVMQKRELTATTKI
-387 NWVSFSIAL
+387 NWLSFSIAL

-411 IMALQGLVLFA
+411 MIALQGLILFA

-430 SKRKAMTN
+430 SKRTQ
-438 ILSSR
+438 

>member
-1 MKRVMGF
+1 MNKVMGF

-18 VIGNGVFMLPAIL
+18 VIGNGVFMLPAVL
-31 APYGRLSI
+31 APYGTLSL
-39 VAWVIAGIGTIFI
+39 VAWIIAGIGTIFI

-63 SIQGGI
+63 SMQGGI

-86 WGYWLSILTA
+86 WGYWISILAA

-107 LSFFMPAISSNPLI
+107 LSFFVPTLSSNPIL
-121 SAIIAITLIWLITA
+121 SAIIAIAFIWLITA
-135 INVTGIKAACTFQ
+135 INITGIKAASTFQ

-160 IVSIGALFL
+160 IISVGALFL
-169 GDPANTVIDS
+169 GDPANAVVSSTPTNTADQPS
-179 TLTINAPQQSTISL
+179 TLFL

-225 PRALIIGTLTATVLY
+225 PRALIIGTLTATVIY
-240 ISLSYGVMSL
+240 ISLSYGVMTL
-250 IPLADLAKSTSP
+250 IPLADLAKSTAP
-262 LADAALLML
+262 IADAAAIVL
-271 GPLGAG
+271 GPWGAG

-286 MISSI
+286 IISSI
-291 NANVIIVGIM
+291 NANTIIVGIM
-301 PDVLAKDKLM
+301 PDALAKDKLM
-311 PEFFSTKNKAGIPI
+311 PEFFSIKNKAGIPI
-325 KTVVLSGFLA
+325 KAVILSGFL
-335 SMLVVMNFSEG
+335 SSILVVMSFSEG

-373 IIMQRRELNAISKI
+373 IVMQKRELTATTKI
-387 NWVSFSIAL
+387 NWLSFSIAL

-411 IMALQGLVLFA
+411 MIALQGLILFA

-430 SKRKAMTN
+430 SKRAQ
-438 ILSSR
+438 

>member
-1 MKRVMGF
+1 MGF

-18 VIGNGVFMLPAIL
+18 VIGNGVFMLPAVL
-31 APYGRLSI
+31 APYGTLSL
-39 VAWVIAGIGTIFI
+39 VAWIIAGIGTIFI

-63 SIQGGI
+63 SMQGGI

-86 WGYWLSILTA
+86 WGYWISILAA

-107 LSFFMPAISSNPLI
+107 LSFFVPTLSSNPML
-121 SAIIAITLIWLITA
+121 SAIIAIAFIWLITA
-135 INVTGIKAACTFQ
+135 INITGIKAASTFQ

-160 IVSIGALFL
+160 IISVGALFL
-169 GDPANTVIDS
+169 GDPANAVVSSTPTNTADQPS
-179 TLTINAPQQSTISL
+179 TLFL

-225 PRALIIGTLTATVLY
+225 PRALIIGTLTATVIY
-240 ISLSYGVMSL
+240 ISLSYGVMTL
-250 IPLADLAKSTSP
+250 IPLADLAKSTAP
-262 LADAALLML
+262 IADAAAIVL
-271 GPLGAG
+271 GPWGAG

-286 MISSI
+286 IISSI
-291 NANVIIVGIM
+291 NANTIIVGIM
-301 PDVLAKDKLM
+301 PDALAKDKLM
-311 PEFFSTKNKAGIPI
+311 PEFFSIKNKAGIPI
-325 KTVVLSGFLA
+325 KAVILSGFL
-335 SMLVVMNFSEG
+335 SSILVVMSFSEG

-373 IIMQRRELNAISKI
+373 IVMQKRELTATTKI
-387 NWVSFSIAL
+387 NWLSFSIAL

-411 IMALQGLVLFA
+411 MIALQGLILFA

-430 SKRKAMTN
+430 SKRAQ
-438 ILSSR
+438 

>member
-18 VIGNGVFMLPAIL
+18 VIGNGVFMLPAVL
-31 APYGRLSI
+31 APYGKLSI
-39 VAWVIAGIGTIFI
+39 VAWIIAGVGTIFI
-52 ALVLGMLAKRH
+52 ALVLSMLAKRH
-63 SIQGGI
+63 SMQGGI

-86 WGYWLSILTA
+86 WGYWISILTA

-107 LSFFMPAISSNPLI
+107 LSFFMPEISSSPTIL
-121 SAIIAITLIWLITA
+121 AIIAIAFIWLTTA
-135 INVTGIKAACTFQ
+135 INITGIKAACTFQ

-153 LKLLPLF
+153 MKLFPLF
-160 IVSIGALFL
+160 IISVGALFL
-169 GDPANTVIDS
+169 GDPANAVIESTVTD
-179 TLTINAPQQSTISL
+179 NGNQQPMIFL

-211 TLPSDNIICPEKNI
+211 TLPSDDIICPEKNI
-225 PRALIIGTLTATVLY
+225 PRALIIGTLTATVIY
-240 ISLSYGVMSL
+240 ITLSYGVMTL
-250 IPLADLAKSTSP
+250 IPLAELEKSSSP
-262 LADAALLML
+262 LADAALVIL
-271 GPLGAG
+271 GPWGAG

-286 MISSI
+286 MISNI
-291 NANVIIVGIM
+291 NANVLIVGIM
-301 PDVLAKDKLM
+301 PDALAKDNLM
-311 PEFFSTKNKAGIPI
+311 PKFFSTKNEAGIPI
-325 KTVVLSGFLA
+325 ITVIISGFLA
-335 SMLVVMNFSEG
+335 SILVVMNFSEG

-373 IIMQRRELNAISKI
+373 IIMQRRELNSTTKI
-387 NWVSFSIAL
+387 NWISFSIAL

-402 VFAIIGSGL
+402 IFAIIGSGL
-411 IMALQGLVLFA
+411 MIALQGTVLFA

-430 SKRKAMTN
+430 SKRQSK
-438 ILSSR
+438 LS

>member
-18 VIGNGVFMLPAIL
+18 VIGNGVFMLPAVL
-31 APYGRLSI
+31 APYGTLSL
-39 VAWVIAGIGTIFI
+39 VAWIIAGIGTIFI

-63 SIQGGI
+63 SMQGGI

-86 WGYWLSILTA
+86 WGYWISILAA

-107 LSFFMPAISSNPLI
+107 LSFFVPTISSNPML
-121 SAIIAITLIWLITA
+121 SAIISIVFIWLITA
-135 INVTGIKAACTFQ
+135 INITGIKAACTFQ

-160 IVSIGALFL
+160 IISVGALFL
-169 GDPANTVIDS
+169 GDPANAVVNSTPANTADKPS
-179 TLTINAPQQSTISL
+179 TLIL

-211 TLPSDNIICPEKNI
+211 TLPSDNIILPEKNI
-225 PRALIIGTLTATVLY
+225 PRALIIGTLTVTVIY
-240 ISLSYGVMSL
+240 ISLSYGVMTL
-250 IPLADLAKSTSP
+250 IPLADLAKSTAP
-262 LADAALLML
+262 IADAASIIL
-271 GPLGAG
+271 GSWGAG

-286 MISSI
+286 IISSI
-291 NANVIIVGIM
+291 NANTLIVGIM
-301 PDVLAKDKLM
+301 PAALAKDKLM
-311 PEFFSTKNKAGIPI
+311 PEFFSIKNKAGIPI
-325 KTVVLSGFLA
+325 KTVILSGFL
-335 SMLVVMNFSEG
+335 SSILVVMSFSEG

-373 IIMQRRELNAISKI
+373 IVMQKRELTATTKI
-387 NWVSFSIAL
+387 NWMSFGIAF

-411 IMALQGLVLFA
+411 MIALQGLILFA

-430 SKRKAMTN
+430 SKRAQ
-438 ILSSR
+438 

>member
-1 MKRVMGF
+1 
-8 WRCWGLVIGI
+8 
-18 VIGNGVFMLPAIL
+18 
-31 APYGRLSI
+31 
-39 VAWVIAGIGTIFI
+39 
-52 ALVLGMLAKRH
+52 MLAKRH
-63 SIQGGI
+63 SMQGGI

-86 WGYWLSILTA
+86 WGYWISILAA

-107 LSFFMPAISSNPLI
+107 LSFFVPTISSNPML
-121 SAIIAITLIWLITA
+121 SAIISIAFIWLITA
-135 INVTGIKAACTFQ
+135 INITGIKAACTFQ

-160 IVSIGALFL
+160 IISVGALFL
-169 GDPANTVIDS
+169 GDPANAVVNSTPANTADQPS
-179 TLTINAPQQSTISL
+179 TLIL
-193 ISEMVMITMWAYI
+193 ISEIVMITMWAYI

-225 PRALIIGTLTATVLY
+225 PRALFIGTLTVTVIY
-240 ISLSYGVMSL
+240 ISLSYGVMTL
-250 IPLADLAKSTSP
+250 IPLADLAKSTAP
-262 LADAALLML
+262 IADAASIIL
-271 GPLGAG
+271 GPWGAG

-286 MISSI
+286 IISSI
-291 NANVIIVGIM
+291 NANTLIVGMM
-301 PDVLAKDKLM
+301 PAALAKDKLM
-311 PEFFSTKNKAGIPI
+311 PTFFSIKNKAGIPI
-325 KTVVLSGFLA
+325 KTVILSGFL
-335 SMLVVMNFSEG
+335 SSILVVMSFSEG

-373 IIMQRRELNAISKI
+373 IVMQKRELTATTKI
-387 NWVSFSIAL
+387 NWMSFGIAL

-411 IMALQGLVLFA
+411 MIALQGLILFA

-430 SKRKAMTN
+430 SKRAQ
-438 ILSSR
+438 